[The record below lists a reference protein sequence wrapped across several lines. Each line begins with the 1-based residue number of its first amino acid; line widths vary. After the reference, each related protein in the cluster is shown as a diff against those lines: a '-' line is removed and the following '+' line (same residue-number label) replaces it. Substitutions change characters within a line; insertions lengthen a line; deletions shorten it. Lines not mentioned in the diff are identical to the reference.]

1 MTTTNSHVKR
11 GQPPRA
17 STVMDLG
24 NDHALQILDFPSGMR
39 AIVEGGRAV
48 EHLPAT
54 PGEAEAPPDAG
65 KQEAGERAA
74 GYEDAAVRTTD
85 EQIWFKNTFCNGA
98 QACVQGWDWA
108 ICGTNRAVGY
118 GTGIAMVGS
127 EGSRNATLFVDVWE
141 CVCVGPFCLGGTEC
155 FWVQNWHGAVVP
167 GHWLSVN
174 TNAPDPKWLRW
185 RLEGAGGDTQVSLA
199 AKY

>member
-1 MTTTNSHVKR
+1 MTTTNSHVRR
-11 GQPPRA
+11 GEPPRA

-24 NDHALQILDFPSGMR
+24 NEHALQILDFPSGMR

-48 EHLPAT
+48 EQIPAM
-54 PGEAEAPPDAG
+54 PREGDGPPEAV
-65 KQEAGERAA
+65 KQEAGQRE
-74 GYEDAAVRTTD
+74 GYAESAVRTTD
-85 EQIWFKNTFCNGA
+85 EQTWFRDTFCNGA

-108 ICGTNRAVGY
+108 ICGTDHAVGY

-127 EGSRNATLFVDVWE
+127 EGTRNATLFFDVWE
-141 CVCVGPFCLGGTEC
+141 CICVGPFCVGGTEC
-155 FWVQNWHGAVVP
+155 FWVERWHGAVVP
-167 GHWLSVN
+167 GHWLSAGLNV
-174 TNAPDPKWLRW
+174 DRKWLRW